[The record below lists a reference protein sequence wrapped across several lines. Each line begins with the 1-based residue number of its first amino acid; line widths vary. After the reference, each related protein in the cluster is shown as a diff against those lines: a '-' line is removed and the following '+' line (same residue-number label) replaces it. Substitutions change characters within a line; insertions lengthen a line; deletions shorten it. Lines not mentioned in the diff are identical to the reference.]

1 MTAATLSSALL
12 VLAGLVNLAPVI
24 GVISAA
30 RVESL
35 YGVTLAGRP
44 DLEILLRH
52 RAVLFGL
59 LGAAM
64 LYGAFDRDWFW
75 PALGFGLVSMIAY
88 AVLSAMIGGY
98 GSQLKL
104 VLTMDVI
111 GVAFALAAAGAR
123 LSMGSAA

>member
-35 YGVTLAGRP
+35 SGVTLAGRP